1 MEPANPAA
9 VFPQIAKPDI
19 FDFRSHKM
27 ANGGYAAMHT
37 FRKAKSENSIKTK
50 YPTIVRTREEID
62 AEEQQALVEDAAFED
77 VEEEEELP
85 KKKSQKNYTIDDIM
99 QLDTSLTLSKK
110 KEASKAIKKP
120 EVRKQKKHA
129 KRSQKIVKF

>member
-1 MEPANPAA
+1 
-9 VFPQIAKPDI
+9 
-19 FDFRSHKM
+19 
-27 ANGGYAAMHT
+27 MHT

-120 EVRKQKKHA
+120 EVRK
-129 KRSQKIVKF
+129 